1 MSVKK
6 QGGGGGAGLAEPK
19 TKVRPRLD
27 KPRMYRV
34 LLHNDS
40 FTPME
45 FVVMVLQAVFAKSE
59 ADATTIMLY
68 AHTHGYVVAGVYTRE
83 IAETKVEETMALAGA
98 NNFPLLC
105 TMEPDEPSE
114 DSDGK

>member
-6 QGGGGGAGLAEPK
+6 QGGDTAVAEPK
-19 TKVRPRLD
+19 TKVKPKLD
-27 KPRMYRV
+27 KPKMYRV

-45 FVVMVLQAVFAKSE
+45 FVVAVLQIVFAKTE
-59 ADATTIMLY
+59 PDAVAIMLY

-83 IAETKVEETMALAGA
+83 IAETKVEETMKLAGE

-105 TMEPDEPSE
+105 TMEPDEDPRDSE
-114 DSDGK
+114 